1 MNSIPEIKLP
11 TLLEEQLRI
20 RIGNIIK
27 DIDSDLTEIPFR
39 LKEVVVTSLHKPFYK
54 SLLIAILTVILKPYR
69 AIM

>member
-54 SLLIAILTVILKPYR
+54 SLLIAILTVIFKPYR